1 MTSMLWSVVEREIM
15 EQKVMEQKVME
26 REVMEREECLVLL
39 TQKS

>member
-1 MTSMLWSVVEREIM
+1 MTSMLWSVVEREI
-15 EQKVMEQKVME
+15 MEQKVME